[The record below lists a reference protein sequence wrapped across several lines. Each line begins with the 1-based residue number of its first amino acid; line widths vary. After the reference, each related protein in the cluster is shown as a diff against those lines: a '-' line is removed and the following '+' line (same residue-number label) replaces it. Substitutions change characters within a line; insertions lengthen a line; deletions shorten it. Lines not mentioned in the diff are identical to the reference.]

1 MDLMIQGSGL
11 DCMVYSVYTYE
22 YWVHGVFY
30 LKPNSTHETKTQMRQ
45 NKFEDHK
52 GHWAY
57 GLVMCRKM
65 IEFKDNKNSTNLV
78 YWMNALCLLN
88 DL

>member
-1 MDLMIQGSGL
+1 
-11 DCMVYSVYTYE
+11 
-22 YWVHGVFY
+22 
-30 LKPNSTHETKTQMRQ
+30 MRK

-65 IEFKDNKNSTNLV
+65 IEFKER
-78 YWMNALCLLN
+78 
-88 DL
+88 